1 MLDAKEVVKRAYNA
15 ASIDAK
21 QKKIATEVLN
31 ILSSNGT
38 TVSEAITILNAVEI
52 FYKFK
57 GYNEAATY
65 IKYLTDPFYF
75 EYKIDML
82 RFMDKPEIALEVI
95 ISDKN
100 VENLTDFVKEI
111 IAKKPK
117 LLRKA
122 KELADKNKVI
132 LNLD

>member
-1 MLDAKEVVKRAYNA
+1 MRAVSYGEMGKLGALDVLIQKN
-15 ASIDAK
+15 INNL
-21 QKKIATEVLN
+21 KKISMTY
-31 ILSSNGT
+31 
-38 TVSEAITILNAVEI
+38 LNAVEI

-65 IKYLTDPFYF
+65 IKNLTDPFYF